1 MAHRLGSRQNPHAH
15 FENLKKKKKRRNGKK
30 KKEMEFSHVLLG
42 RQITQSEKISREKR
56 VASPSWQVAGP
67 RTPESQS
74 STAS

>member
-15 FENLKKKKKRRNGKK
+15 FENLKKKKKRR
-30 KKEMEFSHVLLG
+30 KEMEFSCVLLG
-42 RQITQSEKISREKR
+42 RQITKSEKISREKR